1 MRILRFYRWGRFGDN
16 ASMGTAD
23 VEVLVRTTSEGPLAG
38 LGHDLTLRVGTVAV
52 EFSADGGAVRAT
64 MAADSLELLSKA
76 NARDK
81 RDIEKKTRREVLR
94 ADRHPEILFQST
106 EVEIQGDTLRLVGDL
121 TLCGRTRSV
130 ELRGRQRGDRWTAE
144 GTIRQPDFGIRPYK
158 AFMGGLR
165 VSPEVS
171 IVVSGPADV

>member
-1 MRILRFYRWGRFGDN
+1 MGDN
-16 ASMGTAD
+16 VLMERD
-23 VEVLVRTTSEGPLAG
+23 EVEVLVHTTSEGPLAG
-38 LGHDLTLRVGTVAV
+38 LGHDLTLRVGRVAV
-52 EFSADGGAVRAT
+52 EFSEAGGAVRAT
-64 MAADSLELLSKA
+64 MAADSLELVSKA
-76 NARDK
+76 SARDK

-94 ADRHPEILFQST
+94 TDRHPEILFQST
-106 EVEIQGDTLRLVGDL
+106 EVEVQGDALRLVGDL

-130 ELRGRQRGDRWTAE
+130 ELRGRRQGDRWTAE
-144 GTIRQPDFGIRPYK
+144 GAILQPDFGIRPYK

>member
-1 MRILRFYRWGRFGDN
+1 MGDN
-16 ASMGTAD
+16 VFMEHDD
-23 VEVLVRTTSEGPLAG
+23 VEVLVHTTSEGPLAG

-52 EFSADGGAVRAT
+52 DISEGGAVRAT
-64 MAADSLELLSKA
+64 MAADSLALVSEAS
-76 NARDK
+76 ARDK

-106 EVEIQGDTLRLVGDL
+106 EVEIQGDALRLVGDL

-130 ELRGRQRGDRWTAE
+130 QLRGRRRGDRWTAE

-171 IVVSGPADV
+171 IVVTGPADV